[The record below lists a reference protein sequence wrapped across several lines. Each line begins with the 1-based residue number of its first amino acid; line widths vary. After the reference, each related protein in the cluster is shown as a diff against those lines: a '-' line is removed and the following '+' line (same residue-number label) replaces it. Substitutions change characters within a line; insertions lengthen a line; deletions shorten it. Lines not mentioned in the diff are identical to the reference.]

1 MLFILYCIRLLY
13 VAPPI
18 CTHSFTPIFFA
29 LFVAYICCL
38 HIFTIFFSIFDF
50 IIIPI
55 FCRHQFIIFT
65 KFVDCNK
72 QNDDSDDNGDD
83 DDKEDEKEED
93 EEENK
98 LEKGNFFGYV
108 DENGNVVYVDL
119 EEEDNVVIFPSQI
132 ANNSADIT
140 GLIKENDMSAVDETV
155 TIESNTKM
163 EISNNDISLK
173 SVSLSLT
180 EINPI
185 TETSNTE
192 MNKTNKIDKTDKN
205 GKPLKNEKS
214 EKHGFKKNVSTV
226 IAPVVITNLSKY
238 FLDRVDP
245 SPRINP
251 CLMVRN
257 DISVLV
263 LFVMFVMFILL
274 IF

>member
-1 MLFILYCIRLLY
+1 
-13 VAPPI
+13 
-18 CTHSFTPIFFA
+18 
-29 LFVAYICCL
+29 
-38 HIFTIFFSIFDF
+38 
-50 IIIPI
+50 
-55 FCRHQFIIFT
+55 
-65 KFVDCNK
+65 
-72 QNDDSDDNGDD
+72 
-83 DDKEDEKEED
+83 
-93 EEENK
+93 
-98 LEKGNFFGYV
+98 
-108 DENGNVVYVDL
+108 
-119 EEEDNVVIFPSQI
+119 
-132 ANNSADIT
+132 
-140 GLIKENDMSAVDETV
+140 MSAVDETV

-274 IF
+274 IFLIVFVYFFCFTIVYSIFVIFHLFFHLFIHSFIH

>member
-1 MLFILYCIRLLY
+1 MSSYF
-13 VAPPI
+13 
-18 CTHSFTPIFFA
+18 SKSK
-29 LFVAYICCL
+29 
-38 HIFTIFFSIFDF
+38 FSILICIKF
-50 IIIPI
+50 I
-55 FCRHQFIIFT
+55 
-65 KFVDCNK
+65 DCNK

-83 DDKEDEKEED
+83 DDKEEEKEED

-132 ANNSADIT
+132 ANNSADIV
-140 GLIKENDMSAVDETV
+140 GLIEENTMSVVDETV

-180 EINPI
+180 EINPV
-185 TETSNTE
+185 TEIKNTE
-192 MNKTNKIDKTDKN
+192 SNKTEKTDKN
-205 GKPLKNEKS
+205 GKPLKIEKS
-214 EKHGFKKNVSTV
+214 EKHGFKKNASTV

-238 FLDRVDP
+238 FLDRIDP

-257 DISVLV
+257 NISVNSVHFL
-263 LFVMFVMFILL
+263 
-274 IF
+274 